1 VDTRALQARATS
13 RPPPKATPEMAA
25 TVGLGPSSRME
36 TKASLILLSIPPP
49 PEALTNWLMS
59 NPAQN
64 LPEERG
70 RRENGE
76 LCGVQLCVGQGDD
89 GGWGTT
95 YHWRP

>member
-1 VDTRALQARATS
+1 MATRALQARATS

-36 TKASLILLSIPPP
+36 TKKLLILLSMPPP

-64 LPEERG
+64 LPGDGG
-70 RRENGE
+70 RRENGR
-76 LCGVQLCVGQGDD
+76 VSWV
-89 GGWGTT
+89 
-95 YHWRP
+95 